1 MSSQL
6 KGLSMQMTTM
16 QSYQDVV
23 KSMAGSSKVLTK
35 MNEQMDIQSIQ
46 QVLKTFS
53 KESMKAEMN
62 QEAVRI

>member
-1 MSSQL
+1 
-6 KGLSMQMTTM
+6 MQMTTM